1 MVSKS
6 LQLKNKKFHE
16 NITKRKEKKVYAL
29 IERRAFD

>member
-16 NITKRKEKKVYAL
+16 NITKRKEKKVYS
-29 IERRAFD
+29 ID